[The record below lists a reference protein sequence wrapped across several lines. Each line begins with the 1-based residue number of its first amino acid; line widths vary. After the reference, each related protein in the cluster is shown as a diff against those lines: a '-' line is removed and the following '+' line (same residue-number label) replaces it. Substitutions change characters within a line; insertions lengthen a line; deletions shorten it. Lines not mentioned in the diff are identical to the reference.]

1 MVKFWKD
8 TFRTGQVG
16 QVQDGAP
23 NKDTAANFAA
33 QVTVAGRPFTDILTA
48 SSNTCPTFDAETG
61 TFTDWRVRH
70 ERRPSGVLTDPG
82 ILAQYFANMAFRRV
96 RFIQETFACSKHPTE
111 FSATPVAMGN
121 GTYTGP
127 YDFKS
132 ITGKV
137 TVPAARIDFQDTSAV
152 ICANCHVTLNHAA
165 PLFTKYD
172 ENGVLQQT
180 EQVKVP
186 IPGEP
191 AAKLTD
197 YLAAGEP
204 LAWRMGKNATDIPS
218 FGQQMAT
225 DPDVARCAVNRMWNY
240 AMSRGDI
247 VNDPRHGAEHRHR
260 PVRAGLHGERHEAQ
274 RDHSRHLQGRR
285 LREVLSREG
294 RKKTMKRIALALIGV
309 AALALSACDG
319 TSDTLTD
326 GRDGVGNQSSNSG
339 STAGGEGSTFNHSNN
354 PGGAD
359 PAAVEQPAEPAQ
371 IKNGGLARGHVAPAR
386 LRQALER
393 VDREPDHFART
404 HWRSAAG
411 HAKRAADLQR
421 GRRCARRRELQRP
434 RARRRRSLDVRD
446 GEALRHLRDG
456 PRMPPSA
463 TTSAR
468 PPAPT

>member
-1 MVKFWKD
+1 MALSVLVSQLALSACGSAEDPNSTTGGPNSGTGSNGDGTGTGSNGTGSGTATTPEEQVKQILDARKTDYGEALRTASLKLRDQLPTLEEINQVANAADDNAKKAAYEKLVDTMIESPEFAATMVKFWKD

-16 QVQDGAP
+16 QVQQGMPD
-23 NKDTAANFAA
+23 KDTAANFAA

-48 SSNTCPTFDAETG
+48 SSNTCPTFDAATG
-61 TFTDWRVRH
+61 TFTDGSCDTT
-70 ERRPSGVLTDPG
+70 PTAGVLTDPG

-137 TVPAARIDFQDTSAV
+137 TVPDARIDFQDTSAV

-172 ENGVLQQT
+172 DKGVLQQT

-197 YLAAGEP
+197 YLASGEP
-204 LAWRMGKNATDIPS
+204 LAWRMGKTATDIPS
-218 FGQQMAT
+218 FGQQMAA

-247 VNDPRHGAEHRHR
+247 VNDLATVPNTVTDPFVQAFTANGMKLKETIRAIFKAEDF
-260 PVRAGLHGERHEAQ
+260 V
-274 RDHSRHLQGRR
+274 
-285 LREVLSREG
+285 
-294 RKKTMKRIALALIGV
+294 K
-309 AALALSACDG
+309 
-319 TSDTLTD
+319 
-326 GRDGVGNQSSNSG
+326 
-339 STAGGEGSTFNHSNN
+339 F
-354 PGGAD
+354 
-359 PAAVEQPAEPAQ
+359 
-371 IKNGGLARGHVAPAR
+371 
-386 LRQALER
+386 
-393 VDREPDHFART
+393 
-404 HWRSAAG
+404 
-411 HAKRAADLQR
+411 
-421 GRRCARRRELQRP
+421 
-434 RARRRRSLDVRD
+434 
-446 GEALRHLRDG
+446 
-456 PRMPPSA
+456 
-463 TTSAR
+463 
-468 PPAPT
+468 